1 MMLVRMIDEASHLSR
16 KPRVLFILQG
26 VHHLKLY
33 ENVLKACHE
42 FEWICFLPGLPR
54 DDAEIN
60 AYYTLYGV
68 RFFSDRY
75 AALAHFADIDAVVT
89 TWGVPHRKHLP
100 YLDFLAL
107 AYELGIP
114 VFELQHGLFQIG
126 LTYQEEAAVVGSRT
140 GAATALAGARNFA
153 RNALTWSGKD
163 GIGYPRAYGS
173 ACSDGPQAQ
182 PCKEQVAFLTNHH
195 WAVLGEDERVNC
207 YTIMRDT
214 IAAFPA
220 VDFVLLP
227 HHGELKLKAFTSM
240 MSDLNGIEARN
251 FRIETAR
258 DKKSYDDL
266 LATSNLLVG
275 SLSTTILDCEIS
287 GTPTVVFR
295 NPSQE
300 RLLSSFRK
308 VVSFSTSTELQG
320 IVEDVLYKG
329 YRPELVTGSAEPFQP
344 SRLVERL
351 GTAIAGRRRPSMQK
365 AVAAIARYCGPPLA
379 S

>member
-1 MMLVRMIDEASHLSR
+1 MMLLQMIAEASRISR
-16 KPRVLFILQG
+16 KPRILFILQG
-26 VHHLKLY
+26 IHHLMLY

-42 FEWICFLPGLPR
+42 FEWICFVPGLPKG
-54 DDAEIN
+54 DAEIN
-60 AYYTLYGV
+60 AFYIPHGV

-126 LTYQEEAAVVGSRT
+126 LTYQEDAAVVGSRL
-140 GAATALAGARNFA
+140 GAATALPGARNYA
-153 RNALTWSGKD
+153 HNAITWSGKD
-163 GIGYPRAYGS
+163 GVGYPRAYDS
-173 ACSDGPQAQ
+173 VRSDVLQTQ
-182 PCKEQVAFLTNHH
+182 PYKEQVAILTNHH
-195 WAVLGEDERVNC
+195 WAVLSEDERVNC
-207 YTIMRDT
+207 YRIMRDT
-214 IAAFPA
+214 IATFPA
-220 VDFVLLP
+220 VEFVLLP
-227 HHGELKLKAFTSM
+227 HHGELKLAAFTEM
-240 MSDLNGIEARN
+240 MSDLGRIEARN

-258 DKKSYDDL
+258 DKSSYDDL

-295 NPSQE
+295 NPSQQ
-300 RLLSSFRK
+300 RLLSSFRR
-308 VVSFSTSTELQG
+308 VVSFSTSAELQS

-329 YRPELVTGSAEPFQP
+329 YRPELVTGSAEPFRP
-344 SRLVERL
+344 ARLVEL
-351 GTAIAGRRRPSMQK
+351 VSAAIARRRPTPMEK
-365 AVAAIARYCGPPLA
+365 AVAAIVRYGGSPLG